1 METKDISLSIAF
13 EYLRSKTKGATSFV
27 SSLAYTCVAIGVA
40 VLIIVSSVMNGFEKE
55 LRDRILN
62 VIPHAS
68 IEGVLPLSNWNKIY
82 ESLKDN
88 QKVVGVAPFIQS
100 QMLIGS
106 LDEVY
111 GSNLIG
117 IDPNSEKSVSVV
129 SSFVLKGSYE
139 SLNEDSNNIILGEL
153 LARKLNL
160 DIGNQ
165 VSLMLPD
172 NNASFSGY
180 FPKIKNF
187 KVSGIF
193 RVGAPDI
200 DEGVAY
206 INISQ
211 AANLLSLKD
220 NIHGFRIKFDDLFEA
235 NYLSWEVL
243 MDVEDLS
250 DQVLISENW
259 TFTYGPLFEA
269 IMMEKTLVGLLV
281 FLIVLVAAFNIVS
294 MLVMLI
300 NDKKA
305 QLAIFK
311 TMGMTKYEIRK
322 IFIYL
327 GAMIAS
333 IGSLVG
339 LILGLSLTFLLS
351 SRVFEEFINSL
362 MQGTYFISYFPVDVR
377 FSWVFF
383 ILFSTIILTLLVC
396 LYPAR
401 IASKVIPAEVL
412 RNE

>member
-88 QKVVGVAPFIQS
+88 QKVVGVAPYIQS

-129 SSFVLKGSYE
+129 SSFVSKGSYE

-243 MDVEDLS
+243 MDVEDLT
-250 DQVLISENW
+250 DQILISENW

>member
-1 METKDISLSIAF
+1 METKDISLSIAL

-27 SSLAYTCVAIGVA
+27 SSLAYTCVALGVA

-68 IEGVLPLSNWNKIY
+68 ISGVTPISDWNEIY
-82 ESLKDN
+82 AVLKDHP
-88 QKVVGVAPFIQS
+88 KVVGAAPFIQS

-106 LDEVY
+106 SDEVY

-117 IDPNSEKSVSVV
+117 INPNSEKNVSIV
-129 SSFVLKGSYE
+129 SNFITKGSYE
-139 SLNEDSNNIILGEL
+139 SLNENSSNIILGEL

-172 NNASFSGY
+172 NKASFSGY

-187 KVSGIF
+187 KVTGIF
-193 RVGAPDI
+193 RVGSPDI
-200 DEGVAY
+200 DEGIAY

-211 AANLLSLKD
+211 ASKLLSLKD
-220 NIHGFRIKFDDLFEA
+220 KIHGFRIKFKDLFDA

-243 MDVEDLS
+243 MDLEDYTN
-250 DQVLISENW
+250 QILISENW
-259 TFTYGPLFEA
+259 TLTYGPLFEA

-294 MLVMLI
+294 MLIMMI

-311 TMGMTKYEIRK
+311 TMGMSKYEISK

-327 GAMIAS
+327 GAMIS
-333 IGSLVG
+333 MIGSLVG
-339 LILGLSLTFLLS
+339 LVLGMAITFLLS
-351 SRVFEEFINSL
+351 SKIFEEFINSL
-362 MQGTYFISYFPVDVR
+362 MQGTYFISYFPVDIR
-377 FSWVFF
+377 FSWIFF
-383 ILFSTIILTLLVC
+383 ILFSTIVLTLLVC

>member
-1 METKDISLSIAF
+1 METKDISLSIAL

-27 SSLAYTCVAIGVA
+27 SSLAYTCVALGVA

-68 IEGVLPLSNWNKIY
+68 IIGVTPISDWNEIY
-82 ESLKDN
+82 TILKDHP
-88 QKVVGVAPFIQS
+88 KVVGAAPFIQS

-106 LDEVY
+106 SDEVY

-117 IDPNSEKSVSVV
+117 INPNSEKNVSIV
-129 SSFVLKGSYE
+129 SNFITKGSYE
-139 SLNEDSNNIILGEL
+139 SLNESSNNIILGEL

-172 NNASFSGY
+172 NKASFSGY

-187 KVSGIF
+187 KVTGIF
-193 RVGAPDI
+193 RVGSPDI
-200 DEGVAY
+200 DEGIAY

-211 AANLLSLKD
+211 ASKLLSLKD
-220 NIHGFRIKFDDLFEA
+220 KIHGFRIKFKDLFDA

-243 MDVEDLS
+243 MDLEDYTN
-250 DQVLISENW
+250 QILISENW
-259 TFTYGPLFEA
+259 TLTYGPLFEA

-294 MLVMLI
+294 MLIMMI

-311 TMGMTKYEIRK
+311 TMGMSKYEISK

-327 GAMIAS
+327 GAMIS
-333 IGSLVG
+333 MIGSLVG
-339 LILGLSLTFLLS
+339 LVLGMTITFLLS
-351 SRVFEEFINSL
+351 SKIFEEFINSL

-377 FSWVFF
+377 FSWIFF
-383 ILFSTIILTLLVC
+383 ILFSTIALTLLVC

-401 IASKVIPAEVL
+401 IASKVVPAEVL

>member
-68 IEGVLPLSNWNKIY
+68 IEGILPLSNWNEIY

-129 SSFVLKGSYE
+129 SSYVSKGSYE

-200 DEGVAY
+200 DEGVAF

-243 MDVEDLS
+243 MDVEDLT
-250 DQVLISENW
+250 DQILISENW

>member
-68 IEGVLPLSNWNKIY
+68 IEGILPISDWNEIY
-82 ESLKDN
+82 TSLKEH

-117 IDPNSEKSVSVV
+117 IDPDSEKSVSVV
-129 SSFVLKGSYE
+129 SSLIIKGNYE

-160 DIGNQ
+160 DVGNQ

-243 MDVEDLS
+243 MDVEDLT
-250 DQVLISENW
+250 DQILISENW

-294 MLVMLI
+294 MLVMMI

-311 TMGMTKYEIRK
+311 TMGMSKYEIRK

-351 SRVFEEFINSL
+351 SRIFEEFINSL
-362 MQGTYFISYFPVDVR
+362 MQGTYFISYFPIDVR

>member
-68 IEGVLPLSNWNKIY
+68 IEGILPISDWNEIY
-82 ESLKDN
+82 MSLKEH

-117 IDPNSEKSVSVV
+117 IDPDSEKSVSVV
-129 SSFVLKGSYE
+129 SSFVIKGNYE

-160 DIGNQ
+160 DLGNQ

-187 KVSGIF
+187 EVSGIF

-206 INISQ
+206 ISISQ
-211 AANLLSLKD
+211 ASNLLSLKD
-220 NIHGFRIKFDDLFEA
+220 KIHGFRIKFDDLFEA

-243 MDVEDLS
+243 MDVEDLT
-250 DQVLISENW
+250 DQILISENW

-294 MLVMLI
+294 MLVMMI

-311 TMGMTKYEIRK
+311 TMGMSKYEIRK

-351 SRVFEEFINSL
+351 SRILEEFINSL
-362 MQGTYFISYFPVDVR
+362 MQGTYFISYFPVDIR

>member
-1 METKDISLSIAF
+1 METKDISLSIAL

-27 SSLAYTCVAIGVA
+27 SSLAYTCVALGVA

-68 IEGVLPLSNWNKIY
+68 ISGVTPISDWNEIY
-82 ESLKDN
+82 TVLKDHP
-88 QKVVGVAPFIQS
+88 KVVGAAPFIQS

-106 LDEVY
+106 SDEVY

-117 IDPNSEKSVSVV
+117 INPNSEKNVSIV
-129 SSFVLKGSYE
+129 SNFITKGSYE
-139 SLNEDSNNIILGEL
+139 SLNESSSNIILGEL

-172 NNASFSGY
+172 NKASFSGY

-187 KVSGIF
+187 KVTGIF
-193 RVGAPDI
+193 RVGSPDI
-200 DEGVAY
+200 DEGIAY

-211 AANLLSLKD
+211 ASKLLSLKD
-220 NIHGFRIKFDDLFEA
+220 KIHGFRIKFKDLFDA

-243 MDVEDLS
+243 IDLEDYTN
-250 DQVLISENW
+250 QILISENW
-259 TFTYGPLFEA
+259 TLTYGPLFEA

-294 MLVMLI
+294 MLIMMI

-311 TMGMTKYEIRK
+311 TMGMSKYEISK

-327 GAMIAS
+327 GAMIS
-333 IGSLVG
+333 MIGSLVG
-339 LILGLSLTFLLS
+339 LVLGMVITFLLS
-351 SRVFEEFINSL
+351 SKIFEEFITSL
-362 MQGTYFISYFPVDVR
+362 MQGTYFISYFPVDIR
-377 FSWVFF
+377 FSWIFF
-383 ILFSTIILTLLVC
+383 ILFSTIALTLLVC

>member
-68 IEGVLPLSNWNKIY
+68 IEGILPISDWNEIY
-82 ESLKDN
+82 TSLKEH

-117 IDPNSEKSVSVV
+117 IDPDSEKSVSVV
-129 SSFVLKGSYE
+129 SSFIIKGNYE

-160 DIGNQ
+160 DVGNQ

-243 MDVEDLS
+243 MDVEDLT
-250 DQVLISENW
+250 DQILISENW

-294 MLVMLI
+294 MLVMMI

-311 TMGMTKYEIRK
+311 TMGMSKYEIRK

-351 SRVFEEFINSL
+351 SRLFEEFINSL
-362 MQGTYFISYFPVDVR
+362 MQGTYFISYFPIDIR

>member
-68 IEGVLPLSNWNKIY
+68 IEGILPISDWNEIY
-82 ESLKDN
+82 TSLKEH
-88 QKVVGVAPFIQS
+88 QKVVGVAPFIES

-117 IDPNSEKSVSVV
+117 IDPDSEKSVSVV
-129 SSFVLKGSYE
+129 SSFIIKGNYE

-160 DIGNQ
+160 DVGNQ

-220 NIHGFRIKFDDLFEA
+220 KIHGFRIKFDDLFEA

-243 MDVEDLS
+243 MDVEDLT
-250 DQVLISENW
+250 DQILISENW

-294 MLVMLI
+294 MLVMMI

-311 TMGMTKYEIRK
+311 TMGMSKYEIRK

-351 SRVFEEFINSL
+351 SRIFEEFINSL

>member
-1 METKDISLSIAF
+1 METKDISLSIAL

-27 SSLAYTCVAIGVA
+27 SSLAYTCVALGVA

-68 IEGVLPLSNWNKIY
+68 IIGVTPISDWNEIY
-82 ESLKDN
+82 TILKDHP
-88 QKVVGVAPFIQS
+88 KVVGAAPFIQS

-106 LDEVY
+106 SDEVY

-117 IDPNSEKSVSVV
+117 INPNSEKNVSIV
-129 SSFVLKGSYE
+129 SNFITKGSYE
-139 SLNEDSNNIILGEL
+139 SLNESSNNIILGEL

-172 NNASFSGY
+172 NKASFSGY

-187 KVSGIF
+187 KVTGIF
-193 RVGAPDI
+193 RVGSPDI
-200 DEGVAY
+200 DEGIAY

-211 AANLLSLKD
+211 ASKLLSLKD
-220 NIHGFRIKFDDLFEA
+220 KIHGFRIKFKDLFDA

-243 MDVEDLS
+243 MDLEDYTN
-250 DQVLISENW
+250 QILISENW
-259 TFTYGPLFEA
+259 TLTYGPLFEA

-294 MLVMLI
+294 MLIMMI

-311 TMGMTKYEIRK
+311 TMGMSKYEISK

-327 GAMIAS
+327 GAMIS
-333 IGSLVG
+333 MIGSLVG
-339 LILGLSLTFLLS
+339 LVLGMTITFLLS
-351 SRVFEEFINSL
+351 SKIFEEFINSL
-362 MQGTYFISYFPVDVR
+362 MQGTYFISYFPVDIR
-377 FSWVFF
+377 FSWIFF
-383 ILFSTIILTLLVC
+383 ILFSTIALTLLVC

>member
-68 IEGVLPLSNWNKIY
+68 IEGILPISDWNEIY
-82 ESLKDN
+82 MSLKEH

-117 IDPNSEKSVSVV
+117 IDPDSEKSVSVV
-129 SSFVLKGSYE
+129 SNFIIKGNYE

-160 DIGNQ
+160 DVGNQ

-211 AANLLSLKD
+211 AANLLSLNDK
-220 NIHGFRIKFDDLFEA
+220 IHGFRIKFDDLFEA

-243 MDVEDLS
+243 MDVEDLT
-250 DQVLISENW
+250 DQILISENW

-294 MLVMLI
+294 MLVMMI

-311 TMGMTKYEIRK
+311 TMGMSKYEIRK

-351 SRVFEEFINSL
+351 SRILEEFINSL

>member
-68 IEGVLPLSNWNKIY
+68 IEGILPISDWNEIY
-82 ESLKDN
+82 TSLKEH

-117 IDPNSEKSVSVV
+117 IDPDSEKSVSIV
-129 SSFVLKGSYE
+129 SSFIIKGNYE

-160 DIGNQ
+160 DVGNQ

-243 MDVEDLS
+243 MDVEDLT
-250 DQVLISENW
+250 DQILISENW

-294 MLVMLI
+294 MLVMMI

-311 TMGMTKYEIRK
+311 TMGMSKYEIRK

-351 SRVFEEFINSL
+351 SRIFEEFINSL
-362 MQGTYFISYFPVDVR
+362 MQGTYFISYFPIDVR

>member
-129 SSFVLKGSYE
+129 SSYVSKGSYE

-243 MDVEDLS
+243 MDVEDLT

-351 SRVFEEFINSL
+351 SRIFEEFINSL

>member
-1 METKDISLSIAF
+1 METKDISLSIAL

-27 SSLAYTCVAIGVA
+27 SSLAYTCVALGVA

-68 IEGVLPLSNWNKIY
+68 ISGVTPISDWNEIY
-82 ESLKDN
+82 AVLKDHP
-88 QKVVGVAPFIQS
+88 KVVGAAPFIQS

-106 LDEVY
+106 SDEVY

-117 IDPNSEKSVSVV
+117 INPNSEKNVSIV
-129 SSFVLKGSYE
+129 SNFITKGSYE
-139 SLNEDSNNIILGEL
+139 SLNESSSNIILGEL

-172 NNASFSGY
+172 NKASFSGY

-187 KVSGIF
+187 KVTGIF
-193 RVGAPDI
+193 RVGSPDI
-200 DEGVAY
+200 DEGIAY

-211 AANLLSLKD
+211 ASKLLSLKD
-220 NIHGFRIKFDDLFEA
+220 KIHGFRIKFKDLFDA

-243 MDVEDLS
+243 IDLEDYTN
-250 DQVLISENW
+250 QILISENW
-259 TFTYGPLFEA
+259 TLTYGPLFEA

-294 MLVMLI
+294 MLIMMI

-311 TMGMTKYEIRK
+311 TMGMSKYEISK

-327 GAMIAS
+327 GAMIS
-333 IGSLVG
+333 MIGSLVG
-339 LILGLSLTFLLS
+339 LVLGMAITFLLS
-351 SRVFEEFINSL
+351 SKIFEEFINSL
-362 MQGTYFISYFPVDVR
+362 MQGTYFISYFPVDIR
-377 FSWVFF
+377 FSWIFF
-383 ILFSTIILTLLVC
+383 ILFSTIALTLLVC

>member
-1 METKDISLSIAF
+1 METKDISLSIAL

-27 SSLAYTCVAIGVA
+27 SSLAYTCVALGVA

-68 IEGVLPLSNWNKIY
+68 ISGVTPISDWNEIY
-82 ESLKDN
+82 AVLKDHP
-88 QKVVGVAPFIQS
+88 KVVGAAPFIQS

-106 LDEVY
+106 SDEVY

-117 IDPNSEKSVSVV
+117 INPNSEKNVSIV
-129 SSFVLKGSYE
+129 SNFITKGSYE
-139 SLNEDSNNIILGEL
+139 SLNESSSNIILGEL

-172 NNASFSGY
+172 NKASFSGY

-187 KVSGIF
+187 KVTGIF
-193 RVGAPDI
+193 RVGSPDI
-200 DEGVAY
+200 DEGIAY

-211 AANLLSLKD
+211 ASRLLSLKD
-220 NIHGFRIKFDDLFEA
+220 EIHGFRIKFKDLFDA

-243 MDVEDLS
+243 IDLEDYTN
-250 DQVLISENW
+250 QILISENW
-259 TFTYGPLFEA
+259 TLTYGPLFEA

-294 MLVMLI
+294 MLIMMI

-311 TMGMTKYEIRK
+311 TMGMSKYEISK

-327 GAMIAS
+327 GTMIS
-333 IGSLVG
+333 MIGSLVG
-339 LILGLSLTFLLS
+339 LVLGMAITFLLS
-351 SRVFEEFINSL
+351 SKILEEFINSL
-362 MQGTYFISYFPVDVR
+362 MQGTYFISYFPVDIR

-383 ILFSTIILTLLVC
+383 ILFSTIALTLLVC

>member
-68 IEGVLPLSNWNKIY
+68 IEGILPISDWNEIY
-82 ESLKDN
+82 MSLKEH

-117 IDPNSEKSVSVV
+117 IDPDSEKSVSVV
-129 SSFVLKGSYE
+129 SNFIIKGNYE

-160 DIGNQ
+160 DVGNQ

-243 MDVEDLS
+243 MDVEDLT
-250 DQVLISENW
+250 DQILISENW

-294 MLVMLI
+294 MLVMMI

-311 TMGMTKYEIRK
+311 TMGMSKYEIRK

-351 SRVFEEFINSL
+351 SRILEEFINSL

>member
-243 MDVEDLS
+243 MDVEDLT

>member
-1 METKDISLSIAF
+1 METKDISLSIAL

-27 SSLAYTCVAIGVA
+27 SSLAYTCVALGVA

-68 IEGVLPLSNWNKIY
+68 ISGVTPISDWNEIY
-82 ESLKDN
+82 SVLKDHP
-88 QKVVGVAPFIQS
+88 KVVGAAPFIQS

-106 LDEVY
+106 SDEVY

-117 IDPNSEKSVSVV
+117 INPNSEKNVSIV
-129 SSFVLKGSYE
+129 SNFITKGSYE
-139 SLNEDSNNIILGEL
+139 SLNESSSNIILGEL

-172 NNASFSGY
+172 NKASFSGY

-187 KVSGIF
+187 KVTGIF
-193 RVGAPDI
+193 RVGSPDI

-211 AANLLSLKD
+211 ASKLLSLKD
-220 NIHGFRIKFDDLFEA
+220 KIHGFRIKFKDLFDA

-243 MDVEDLS
+243 MDLEDYTN
-250 DQVLISENW
+250 QILISENW
-259 TFTYGPLFEA
+259 TLTYGPLFEA

-294 MLVMLI
+294 MLIMMI

-311 TMGMTKYEIRK
+311 TMGMSKYEISK

-327 GAMIAS
+327 GAMIS
-333 IGSLVG
+333 MIGSLVG
-339 LILGLSLTFLLS
+339 LLLGMAITFLLS
-351 SRVFEEFINSL
+351 SKIFEEFINSL
-362 MQGTYFISYFPVDVR
+362 MQGTYFISYFPVDIR
-377 FSWVFF
+377 FSWIFF
-383 ILFSTIILTLLVC
+383 ILFSTIALTLLVC

>member
-27 SSLAYTCVAIGVA
+27 SALAYACVAIGVA

-68 IEGVLPLSNWNKIY
+68 IMGVVPISNWSDIY
-82 ESLKDN
+82 DVLEKHP
-88 QKVVGVAPFIQS
+88 KVMGVSPFVQS

-106 LDEVY
+106 SDEVY

-117 IDPNSEKSVSVV
+117 IVPDSEKNVSVV
-129 SSFVLKGSYE
+129 SNFIIKGSYD
-139 SLNEDSNNIILGEL
+139 SLNENGNNIIIGEL

-172 NNASFSGY
+172 TKASFAGY

-187 KVSGIF
+187 KVTGIF

-206 INISQ
+206 INIVQ
-211 AANLLSLKD
+211 AANLLSIKD
-220 NIHGFRIKFDDLFEA
+220 QIQGFRIKFDDLFDA

-243 MDVEDLS
+243 MDVEDYS
-250 DQVLISENW
+250 DQILISENW
-259 TFTYGPLFEA
+259 TVTYGPLFEA
-269 IMMEKTLVGLLV
+269 IMMEKTLVGILV
-281 FLIVLVAAFNIVS
+281 FLIVIVAAFNIVS
-294 MLVMLI
+294 MLIMMI

-311 TMGMTKYEIRK
+311 TMGMSKYEIRK

-327 GAMIAS
+327 GAMIS
-333 IGSLVG
+333 LVGSLVG
-339 LILGLSLTFLLS
+339 LGLGILITYLLS
-351 SRVFEEFINSL
+351 SRFFEEVINSL
-362 MQGTYFISYFPVDVR
+362 MQDTYFINYFPIDIR

-396 LYPAR
+396 LYPAPESLLKLFQQR
-401 IASKVIPAEVL
+401 F
-412 RNE
+412 

>member
-1 METKDISLSIAF
+1 
-13 EYLRSKTKGATSFV
+13 
-27 SSLAYTCVAIGVA
+27 
-40 VLIIVSSVMNGFEKE
+40 
-55 LRDRILN
+55 
-62 VIPHAS
+62 
-68 IEGVLPLSNWNKIY
+68 
-82 ESLKDN
+82 
-88 QKVVGVAPFIQS
+88 
-100 QMLIGS
+100 MLIGS

-129 SSFVLKGSYE
+129 SSFITDGSYE
-139 SLNEDSNNIILGEL
+139 SLNENSNNIILGEL

-160 DIGNQ
+160 DIGSQ

-220 NIHGFRIKFDDLFEA
+220 KIHGFRIKFDDLFEA

-243 MDVEDLS
+243 MDVEGLT
-250 DQVLISENW
+250 DQILISENW

-294 MLVMLI
+294 MLVMMI

-311 TMGMTKYEIRK
+311 TMGMSKYEIRK

-351 SRVFEEFINSL
+351 SRILEEFINSL

>member
-68 IEGVLPLSNWNKIY
+68 IEGILPISDWNEIY
-82 ESLKDN
+82 TSLKEH

-117 IDPNSEKSVSVV
+117 IDPDSEKSVSVV
-129 SSFVLKGSYE
+129 SSFIIKGNYE

-160 DIGNQ
+160 DVGNQ

-206 INISQ
+206 INLSQ

-243 MDVEDLS
+243 MDVEDLT
-250 DQVLISENW
+250 DQILISENW

-294 MLVMLI
+294 MLVMMI

-311 TMGMTKYEIRK
+311 TMGMSKYEIRK

-351 SRVFEEFINSL
+351 SRIFEEFINSL

>member
-40 VLIIVSSVMNGFEKE
+40 VLILVSSVMNGFEKE

-68 IEGVLPLSNWNKIY
+68 IEGILPLSNWNKLY
-82 ESLKDN
+82 ESLKDH

-129 SSFVLKGSYE
+129 SSFVTKGSYE
-139 SLNEDSNNIILGEL
+139 SLNEDANNIILGEL

-187 KVSGIF
+187 EVSGIF

-243 MDVEDLS
+243 MDVEDLT
-250 DQVLISENW
+250 DQILISENW
-259 TFTYGPLFEA
+259 TLTYGPLFEA

-294 MLVMLI
+294 MLVMMI

-311 TMGMTKYEIRK
+311 TMGMSKNEIRK

-351 SRVFEEFINSL
+351 SRLFEEFINSL
-362 MQGTYFISYFPVDVR
+362 MQGTYFISYFPIDVR

>member
-68 IEGVLPLSNWNKIY
+68 IEGILPISDWNEIY
-82 ESLKDN
+82 TSLKEH

-117 IDPNSEKSVSVV
+117 IDPDSEKSVSVV
-129 SSFVLKGSYE
+129 SSFVIKGNYE

-160 DIGNQ
+160 DVGNQ

-193 RVGAPDI
+193 RGGAPDI

-243 MDVEDLS
+243 MDVEDLT
-250 DQVLISENW
+250 DQILISENW

-294 MLVMLI
+294 MLVMMI

-311 TMGMTKYEIRK
+311 TMGMSKYEIRK

-351 SRVFEEFINSL
+351 SRIFEEFINSL
-362 MQGTYFISYFPVDVR
+362 MQGTYFISYFPIDVR

>member
-68 IEGVLPLSNWNKIY
+68 IEGILPISDWNEIY
-82 ESLKDN
+82 TSLKEH

-117 IDPNSEKSVSVV
+117 IDPDSEKSVSVV
-129 SSFVLKGSYE
+129 SSFIIKGNYE

-160 DIGNQ
+160 DVGNQ

-211 AANLLSLKD
+211 AANLLSLNDK
-220 NIHGFRIKFDDLFEA
+220 IHGFRIKFDDLFEA

-243 MDVEDLS
+243 MDVEDLT
-250 DQVLISENW
+250 DQILISENW

-294 MLVMLI
+294 MLVMMI

-311 TMGMTKYEIRK
+311 TMGMSKYEIRK

-351 SRVFEEFINSL
+351 SRIFEEFINSL
-362 MQGTYFISYFPVDVR
+362 MQGTYFISYFPIDVR

>member
-1 METKDISLSIAF
+1 METKDISLSIAL

-27 SSLAYTCVAIGVA
+27 SSLAYTCVALGVA

-68 IEGVLPLSNWNKIY
+68 ISGVTPISDWNEIY
-82 ESLKDN
+82 TVLKDHP
-88 QKVVGVAPFIQS
+88 KVVGAAPFIQS

-106 LDEVY
+106 SDEVY

-117 IDPNSEKSVSVV
+117 INPNSEKNVSIV
-129 SSFVLKGSYE
+129 SNFITKGSYE
-139 SLNEDSNNIILGEL
+139 SLNESSSNIILGEL

-172 NNASFSGY
+172 NKASFSGY

-187 KVSGIF
+187 KVTGIF
-193 RVGAPDI
+193 RVGSPDI
-200 DEGVAY
+200 DEGIAY

-211 AANLLSLKD
+211 ASKLLSLKD
-220 NIHGFRIKFDDLFEA
+220 KIHGFRIKFKDLFDA

-243 MDVEDLS
+243 MDLEDYTN
-250 DQVLISENW
+250 QILISENW
-259 TFTYGPLFEA
+259 TLTYGPLFEA

-294 MLVMLI
+294 MLIMMI

-311 TMGMTKYEIRK
+311 TMGMSKYEISK

-327 GAMIAS
+327 GAMIS
-333 IGSLVG
+333 MIGSLVG
-339 LILGLSLTFLLS
+339 LVLGMTITFLLS
-351 SRVFEEFINSL
+351 SKIFEEFITSL
-362 MQGTYFISYFPVDVR
+362 MQGTYFISYFPVDIR
-377 FSWVFF
+377 FSWIFF
-383 ILFSTIILTLLVC
+383 ILFSTIALTLLVC